1 MKKLIIVC
9 EEETRKYGDFLAQ
22 LVSLRDDEED
32 KIVGVPDGE
41 VAAIIWTEKEYKAN
55 AVQISS
61 EQYIIFIG
69 NSNLMKS
76 KREHM
81 NIKYQEHG
89 INYGWLGKQAT
100 LFVDGSINFEEYTD
114 FIEFA
119 QSYKPDLKTL
129 VSKKLINT
137 NENEET
143 EAEIAEIKE
152 NTAID
157 APPISVIDSVKQFFV
172 KTFEAISEVAVN
184 VVDNGETT
192 LKMAHNA
199 KKIKEQQYS
208 CAILFLYLN
217 DLKEFLEF

>member
-22 LVSLRDDEED
+22 LVSLRDDEDD
-32 KIVGVPDGE
+32 KVIGVPDGE

-89 INYGWLGKQAT
+89 INYGWLGKQAA
-100 LFVDGSINFEEYTD
+100 LFVEGSLNFEEYTD
-114 FIEFA
+114 FIKFA
-119 QSYKPDLKTL
+119 QGYKPDLKTL
-129 VSKKLINT
+129 VSKKLIDS
-137 NENEET
+137 NEDEKIET
-143 EAEIAEIKE
+143 EIVEIKDD
-152 NTAID
+152 TVID
-157 APPISVIDSVKQFFV
+157 APPIPVIDSVKQFFV

-184 VVDNGETT
+184 VVDNGETA
-192 LKMAHNA
+192 LKMAQNS

-208 CAILFLYLN
+208 CATLFLYLN
-217 DLKEFLEF
+217 GLKEFLEF